1 MTLVSF
7 ARRRLAVAGLL
18 FLVLCVAACDDHKP
32 SFKGSDI
39 SGTHIGQGYA
49 LSGVDGK
56 TYTDKSF
63 LGKVTLVFFGFTQCP
78 DVCPTTLAELAQVL
92 KLLGDQ
98 ADKVQMVML
107 TVDPERDTPDVLRAY
122 LAGFD
127 ARILGLTGST
137 EDVKRAASLFKAY
150 YAKVAQANGAYTMD
164 HSASFYLFDKKGE
177 ARILLPNNVG
187 AEAIAQDLKTL
198 LAQ

>member
-1 MTLVSF
+1 L
-7 ARRRLAVAGLL
+7 
-18 FLVLCVAACDDHKP
+18 
-32 SFKGSDI
+32 
-39 SGTHIGQGYA
+39 
-49 LSGVDGK
+49 GK
-56 TYTDKSF
+56 AMRCRELMAKLIPIKVF

-98 ADKVQMVML
+98 ADKVQIVML

-127 ARILGLTGST
+127 DRILGLTGST
-137 EDVKRAASLFKAY
+137 EDVKRAANLFKAY
-150 YAKVAQANGAYTMD
+150 YAKVPQANGAYTMD

-187 AEAIAQDLKTL
+187 AEAIAQDIKTL